1 MIVAD
6 ADDGME
12 YPMMTLDRGSDP
24 GYRGL
29 LNHEIGHNWFLDRL
43 EIMKLIEA
51 FT

>member
-29 LNHEIGHNWFLDRL
+29 LARMKSDITGFLDKL
-43 EIMKLIEA
+43 EIMKLIEL
-51 FT
+51 T